1 MFSRRRLSL
10 SSAAGGSLTRAG
22 GEDGEDAHNGAA
34 VPGPGQ
40 TARFNG
46 DRTPLSAAAAIDL
59 SRPRCRR

>member
-1 MFSRRRLSL
+1 MKR
-10 SSAAGGSLTRAG
+10 GG

-46 DRTPLSAAAAIDL
+46 DGTPLSAAAAAAAIDL
-59 SRPRCRR
+59 SRPRRRR